1 MIRKL
6 MILAGVFILFQF
18 GFSEIDI
25 NGWQK
30 SREALLN
37 SQITVEEAYQKL
49 VEADRLGYDFYDIYL
64 KVLLKEKN
72 SEELLEKVVENSK
85 TNAGRIV
92 ALQGIYEKN
101 SKKYKELKNKLN
113 GEVTIFYGCYSVPEN
128 AKEYIEKI
136 EKLHINE
143 GGNK

>member
-18 GFSEIDI
+18 GFSKIDMKE
-25 NGWQK
+25 WQK
-30 SREALLN
+30 HKEDLLN
-37 SQITVEEAYQKL
+37 SEITAEEAYQEL
-49 VEADRLGYDFYDIYL
+49 VEADSLGYDFYNIYL
-64 KVLLKEKN
+64 NVLLKQTN
-72 SEELLEKVVENSK
+72 SEQLLEKVFENSK

-92 ALQGIYEKN
+92 VLQGIYEKN

-113 GEVTIFYGCYSVPEN
+113 GVVTIFYGCYSVPEN
-128 AKEYIEKI
+128 AKEYIEKV
-136 EKLHINE
+136 EKLHINK